1 MNQLNT
7 NVTQYEPTWESLRNY
22 SVPEW
27 FKDAKLGIFIHW
39 GVYAVPAFNN
49 EWYPRF
55 MYRDEM
61 IPRRGVNFY
70 QHHLEH
76 HGHSSEFGYKD
87 FIPLFKAEKWAPTA
101 WVDLFKKAG
110 AKYVVPVAEHH
121 DGFPM
126 YDCSF
131 TNWNAAQMGPCH
143 DTVAELAAEVR
154 KAGLKFGV
162 SSHRAFNWRYYT
174 FSEAFDTNNPDYCKL
189 YGVPHPEEAP
199 VSYEFILDW
208 YARTRE
214 LVDKFS
220 PDVLWFDFGWH
231 RDEFEPWRPRVAA
244 YYYNH
249 ALANGYEP
257 VLQYKDKLPDGVAVL
272 DIERGKLDDI
282 REHYWQTDT
291 SVSYRS
297 WCYIEDDEIKTVTT
311 IVHDL
316 VDIVSKNGN
325 LLLNVGP
332 RPDGTIP
339 EEAVS
344 VLLGLGQWLDINGEA
359 IYGTRHWQVYGEGP
373 TEVSA
378 AQFRERESKP
388 FTGQDIRFTTKGNV
402 LYAICLG
409 WTEGKCTVKSLG
421 SEEPVAAEAIASITM
436 LGCAEYPK
444 GDEQLT
450 WSQDENGLTIQMP
463 SEKPCEHAYAFKIVL
478 KSPA

>member
-1 MNQLNT
+1 MNQPFK
-7 NVTQYEPTWESLRNY
+7 YEPNWDSLKNY

-27 FKDAKLGIFIHW
+27 FKDAKFGIFVHW

-55 MYRDEM
+55 MYRDEVS
-61 IPRRGVNFY
+61 RKGVNFY
-70 QHHLEH
+70 QWHRENF
-76 HGHSSEFGYKD
+76 GPQSEFGYKD
-87 FIPLFKAEKWAPTA
+87 FIPMFKAEKWDPAA

-131 TNWNAAQMGPCH
+131 TNWNAAKMGPCR
-143 DTVAELAAEVR
+143 DTVAELEAEVR
-154 KAGLKFGV
+154 KAELKFGV
-162 SSHRAFNWRYYT
+162 SSHRAFNWHYYT
-174 FSEAFDTNNPDYCKL
+174 FSEAFDNNNPDYHGL

-231 RDEFEPWRPRVAA
+231 RDEVRPWRPRVAA

-249 ALANGYEP
+249 ALAHGYEP
-257 VLQYKDKLPDGVAVL
+257 VLQYKDKFPEGTAVW

-291 SVSYRS
+291 AVSYKT
-297 WCYIEDDEIKTVTT
+297 WCYIEDDEFKTVTT
-311 IVHDL
+311 LVHDL

-332 RPDGTIP
+332 RADGVIP
-339 EEAVS
+339 EKPANL
-344 VLLGLGQWLDINGEA
+344 LLGVGDWLKVNGEA
-359 IYGTRHWQVYGEGP
+359 VYGTRPWHTFGEGRAKVAVGHLQ
-373 TEVSA
+373 EHA
-378 AQFRERESKP
+378 DEP
-388 FTGQDIRFTTKGNV
+388 FTVEDIRFTTKGNT
-402 LYAICLG
+402 LYAICPG
-409 WTEGKCTVKSLG
+409 WPGAEATIKSLG
-421 SEEPVAAEAIASITM
+421 ASSSVSADMIAQVSM
-436 LGCAEYPK
+436 LGSPETLA
-444 GDEQLT
+444 
-450 WSQDENGLTIQMP
+450 WSQDDDGLKVRTPNQ
-463 SEKPCEHAYAFKIVL
+463 KPCQHAYTFKIDL
-478 KSPA
+478 KAAV